1 MDRSITIGIHG
12 AIKAP
17 CEQKRPVS
25 YLPPSLGGYELC
37 KLIGLAR
44 AQMPPQLTQF
54 VNASMYSATSCL
66 IGSER

>member
-17 CEQKRPVS
+17 S
-25 YLPPSLGGYELC
+25 EL
-37 KLIGLAR
+37 LDSQSRRLYALQAFMGWAR
-44 AQMPPQLTQF
+44 AEVLPKLAQF
-54 VNASMYSATSCL
+54 VNASMYSATSCR

>member
-12 AIKAP
+12 AIKAAG
-17 CEQKRPVS
+17 ELLASQSKRLSALQS
-25 YLPPSLGGYELC
+25 YMGWVWMEAPPR
-37 KLIGLAR
+37 LA
-44 AQMPPQLTQF
+44 QF